1 MSHSFLCS
9 HKRLHPHHIY
19 QLEVIFL
26 FFLGFL
32 LFFAYAVM
40 VNTYNLDMTS
50 YQWYFTLPW
59 AVIYSLWC
67 LHIRNKIPPGE
78 RISPLKRPVG
88 HWMLLGIA
96 LIAYQLEPVNLA
108 RYYSVDIPFAVF
120 TLFLADSYWDFI

>member
-1 MSHSFLCS
+1 
-9 HKRLHPHHIY
+9 
-19 QLEVIFL
+19 
-26 FFLGFL
+26 
-32 LFFAYAVM
+32 
-40 VNTYNLDMTS
+40 MTT

-59 AVIYSLWC
+59 TTLYILWC
-67 LHIRNKIPPGE
+67 LRIRNQIPAGE
-78 RISPLKRPVG
+78 RISPLKRPLG